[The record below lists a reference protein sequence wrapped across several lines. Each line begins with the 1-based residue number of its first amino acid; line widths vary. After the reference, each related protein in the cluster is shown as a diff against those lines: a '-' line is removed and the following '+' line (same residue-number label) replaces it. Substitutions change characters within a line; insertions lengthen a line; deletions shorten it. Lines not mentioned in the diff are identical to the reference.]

1 MVQEQAHRPHRRRRL
16 ALIAGCA
23 LAAAALAACGSSAT
37 SGGGPGTGTGGSGT
51 SAGTSGAGQGPKPG
65 GTVTVIEAGLDT
77 QFDPAL
83 AFISTFTDGP
93 EMEALYGPGLVYQN
107 ATTGAVEMGFAK
119 SLTGSQGSK
128 VWTMVLRSG
137 LKFSDG
143 TAFNAQAV
151 VDNINRI
158 ADPATGSTERAIASA
173 ISAKAVNDTTVQ
185 FTLRKPNSQFPS
197 VISQDFALIPSP
209 TAVQKEGSSFAQ
221 HPVGAGPFMMGTLTP
236 SVSLALVKNP
246 NYSLYAAS
254 QPYLTGITFE
264 EVKDTTQ
271 ATADLQSGQ
280 AQVAAVTT
288 GQQISNLQQ
297 IGMTAITSHPVGGAW
312 LDINQGKAPFNNVL
326 ARKAVYLALN
336 RQGLANVWAP
346 GNPVSTNYF
355 PRNSPYYN
363 PSLNWPSGDQQ
374 QAQKLFDQLAAQ
386 GDPVNFTVLWP
397 TGTNSTTAQYIASTL
412 NAYKNVHVT
421 VSTVLPAQY
430 VMDLNQTQNYQMTAY
445 GFYNSALFPTTAAV
459 FQTGGALNYEKIA
472 DPKLDAAIDQ
482 MQAAAD
488 QGSFKAAVE
497 SFVQE
502 LMAQYDIIP
511 AQQADIGFIYNA
523 KSVGGVHP
531 VEFGMAAL
539 WGEMYSLSA

>member
-1 MVQEQAHRPHRRRRL
+1 M
-16 ALIAGCA
+16 LIAGCA
-23 LAAAALAACGSSAT
+23 LAAAVLSACGSSAT
-37 SGGGPGTGTGGSGT
+37 SSSGTGTSTTGT
-51 SAGTSGAGQGPKPG
+51 SASPKAGGS
-65 GTVTVIEAGLDT
+65 VTVIEAGLDS

-119 SLTGSQGSK
+119 SLTGSDGNK
-128 VWTMVLRSG
+128 VWTMVLQSG

-143 TAFNAQAV
+143 TAFNAMAV

-158 ADPATGSTERAIASA
+158 ADPATGSTERAIAST
-173 ISAKAVNDTTVQ
+173 ISAKALNGTTVQ
-185 FTLRKPNSQFPS
+185 FTLQTANSQFPS
-197 VISQDFALIPSP
+197 VISQDFALVPSP
-209 TAVQKEGSSFAQ
+209 TAVTKEGSSFAS

-246 NYSLYAAS
+246 NYSLYAANE
-254 QPYLTGITFE
+254 PYLDGITFE
-264 EVKDTTQ
+264 EVTNSTQ
-271 ATADLQSGQ
+271 AQADLQSGQ
-280 AQVAAVTT
+280 AQVSAVTT
-288 GQQISNLQQ
+288 GQQISQLEQA
-297 IGMTAITSHPVGGAW
+297 GMTAITSHPVGGAW
-312 LDINQGKAPFNNVL
+312 LDINEGKAPFNNVL

-355 PRNSPYYN
+355 PSSSPYYN
-363 PSLNWPSGDQQ
+363 PSLNWP
-374 QAQKLFDQLAAQ
+374 AQDSQEAQTLFNQLAAQ
-386 GDPVNFTVLWP
+386 GTPVKFTVLWP

-412 NAYKNVHVT
+412 NAYKNVSVQ

-445 GFYNSALFPTTAAV
+445 GFYNSALFPTTAQV

-472 DPKLDAAIDQ
+472 DPKLDAAIAQ
-482 MQAAAD
+482 MQASND
-488 QGSFKAAVE
+488 QGSFKTAVD

-502 LMAQYDIIP
+502 LMNQYDIIP
-511 AQQADIGFIYNA
+511 AQQGDIGFIYNA
-523 KSVGGVHP
+523 KAVSGVHP
-531 VEFGMAAL
+531 VEFGMIAL
-539 WGEMYSLSA
+539 WGELYSLRS